1 MNPNNPFK
9 KNIRFGLGVIFTVIE
24 GVLSA
29 CVYMAIYL
37 LLQMLLND
45 SITIEYINNLTILI
59 VGIFV
64 IRLLTY
70 AFGYTQGR
78 LEAELFLDKFVY
90 IWEINLNEF
99 R

>member
-1 MNPNNPFK
+1 MNSNNPFK
-9 KNIRFGLGVIFTVIE
+9 KNIRFGVGVIFTVIE

-29 CVYMAIYL
+29 CVYMVIYL

-45 SITIEYINNLTILI
+45 SITIKYINNLTILI

-70 AFGYTQGR
+70 
-78 LEAELFLDKFVY
+78 D
-90 IWEINLNEF
+90 
-99 R
+99 

>member
-70 AFGYTQGR
+70 DY
-78 LEAELFLDKFVY
+78 FL
-90 IWEINLNEF
+90 LGTL
-99 R
+99 

>member
-29 CVYMAIYL
+29 CVYMVIYL

-70 AFGYTQGR
+70 R
-78 LEAELFLDKFVY
+78 
-90 IWEINLNEF
+90 
-99 R
+99 